1 MEIDKAIGLIEAH
14 GVFHG
19 DREKLGH
26 LGKAGTPTFFTREKL
41 GHPPF

>member
-19 DREKLGH
+19 DRRCFPNQPSSHNCPSPK
-26 LGKAGTPTFFTREKL
+26 
-41 GHPPF
+41 

>member
-19 DREKLGH
+19 DHYTVTVHREWLDRKNE
-26 LGKAGTPTFFTREKL
+26 TIVS
-41 GHPPF
+41 